1 MGRNRK
7 RRSKARKEK
16 RKEQLIKQPKV
27 EIIKT
32 QIGEKF
38 ISKQTPVSIKPNTAQ
53 RYI

>member
-1 MGRNRK
+1 MGRNGK

-38 ISKQTPVSIKPNTAQ
+38 ISKQTPVSFKPKRAP

>member
-1 MGRNRK
+1 MGRSGK

-16 RKEQLIKQPKV
+16 RKEQLVNQPKI

-32 QIGEKF
+32 QIGKKF
-38 ISKQTPVSIKPNTAQ
+38 ISKQTPVSFKPKRAP

>member
-16 RKEQLIKQPKV
+16 RKEQLVAQPKV
-27 EIIKT
+27 EIFKT
-32 QIGEKF
+32 QTSEKF
-38 ISKQTPVSIKPNTAQ
+38 ISKQIPVSFKSKRAP